1 MPTHSIMPGHHHHA
15 HEGPGPVARGT
26 HLPRTGRAGREGHW
40 TRNVPV
46 AGGIVLG
53 LYATYLASQN
63 GFSTLGYWMLG
74 LAVAVVSMGLGYVLI
89 RQRHRMTTEV
99 RSAAYGALFGCSM
112 GFLYSLGGGTALR
125 ASEIGLL
132 LGLGMGLASYYVFY
146 WHEH

>member
-1 MPTHSIMPGHHHHA
+1 MPTHSIMPGRHHHA

-26 HLPRTGRAGREGHW
+26 HLPHAGREGRW
-40 TRNVPV
+40 TRDVPI
-46 AGGIVLG
+46 AGGVVLG

-63 GFSTLGYWMLG
+63 GFSTLGYWMMG
-74 LAVAVVSMGLGYVLI
+74 LAVAVVSMGIGYVLI
-89 RQRHRMTTEV
+89 RQRNRMVAEV
-99 RSAAYGALFGCSM
+99 RAAAFGTLFGCCM
-112 GFLYSLGGGTALR
+112 GFLHSLGGGTVLR